1 MKKQED
7 KQIVSDINTF
17 DDEVSIYKILF
28 QDKTTTL
35 LKHIIEQISADKYNN
50 RVEEYPSLLL
60 TGDTSK
66 RLISIALSNS
76 LCFDYEEVLGELIS
90 MGANCSSLFETVFT
104 DTIYYVS
111 RADKLTEYS
120 ISQFYQLLTHGYLRI
135 SNPITRKKEVVLV
148 DNKMFIFSAKNKNR
162 VNPNLLKVI
171 SYQCF
176 LQDCNSDSKLLLIVE
191 QRLKWCSI
199 NFSKIVPELIVKNS
213 NGSISDC
220 IRLLRICL
228 MIVKGE
234 LRNKITADDVMTG
247 TVLLSGA
254 EGKYERM

>member
-1 MKKQED
+1 MKNKTQHS
-7 KQIVSDINTF
+7 SDIDIF
-17 DDEVSIYKILF
+17 DSEVSIYKILY

-50 RVEEYPSLLL
+50 RVEKYPSLLL
-60 TGDTSK
+60 VGDTSK

-76 LCFDYEEVLGELIS
+76 LCFAYEEVLGELIS

-111 RADKLTEYS
+111 RADKLTEYF
-120 ISQFYQLLTHGYLRI
+120 ISQFYQLLTHGYLRT
-135 SNPITRKKEVVLV
+135 SNPITRKREVVLL
-148 DNKMFIFSAKNKNR
+148 DNKMFIFSTKNINR

-191 QRLKWCSI
+191 QRLKWCSV

-234 LRNKITADDVMTG
+234 WRSKITADDVMTG

-254 EGKYERM
+254 EGKYEGM